1 MSKVGLTKSE
11 REALEAIEDINTR
24 KAQRRDILKSKRDS
38 IDLSKYV
45 KGTPLYARAIQ
56 MKYGLPSAKEI
67 RIKEQRKLAEGI
79 KNLSKENPLEYFQSF
94 VNLVNQKNI
103 NVSNAEARSRQITS
117 GQWLENKELTFKDN
131 YIQALNRLSMDKK
144 IIDEVKKLSSDE
156 IRFTLPEIQTYYVPN
171 VKHKIRR
178 GRNYHLDSDLINSD
192 SLKSRIIDGLEVATG
207 RDYTDLKDKVLNNGK

>member
-1 MSKVGLTKSE
+1 MAKIGLTKSE

-79 KNLSKENPLEYFQSF
+79 KNLSRENPLEYFQSF

-103 NVSNAEARSRQITS
+103 NVANAETRSRQITS

-192 SLKSRIIDGLEVATG
+192 SLKSRIISGLEVATG